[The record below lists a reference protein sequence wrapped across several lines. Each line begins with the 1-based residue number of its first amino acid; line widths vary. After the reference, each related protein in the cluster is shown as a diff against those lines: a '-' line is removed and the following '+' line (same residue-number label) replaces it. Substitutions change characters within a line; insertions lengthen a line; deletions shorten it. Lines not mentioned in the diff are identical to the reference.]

1 MQNLLTVQ
9 QAAQQ
14 AQVSVKAIYYHI
26 NVSNK
31 LQLIYSNKRLYVSAV
46 QLKQLYKAAP
56 AGVKQRLTTVTYDN
70 KRTTANTQQ
79 QQQAQALIA
88 QAQAIIAQLQT
99 VVA

>member
-1 MQNLLTVQ
+1 MSKLLTVQ

-31 LQLIYSNKRLYVSAV
+31 LELIYSNKRLYVSAV

-56 AGVKQRLTTVTYDN
+56 AGVKQRLTTHTYNN
-70 KRTTANTQQ
+70 KRTYNKQ

-88 QAQAIIAQLQT
+88 QAQAVIAQLQAT
-99 VVA
+99 VLA